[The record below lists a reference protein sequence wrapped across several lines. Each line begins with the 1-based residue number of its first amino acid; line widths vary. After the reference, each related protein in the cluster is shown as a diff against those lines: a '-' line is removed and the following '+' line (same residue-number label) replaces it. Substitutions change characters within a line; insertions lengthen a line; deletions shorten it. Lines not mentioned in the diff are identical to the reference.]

1 MAENIGKILVT
12 IEAEIQELQKGLKQ
26 AESEFKRSTDKM
38 VKEQAK
44 FSNKFKKSWVEL
56 QAKISVVTTALGI
69 AEGVI
74 KGISGAMEEFG
85 NKGASGASKVGG
97 AILAFGDAGIPII
110 SQVIGVAEGL
120 AEVFVQSASK
130 IKNLN
135 IEMMIFQN
143 DQLRLS
149 NRRSQKEATET
160 LGRYVNTMATR
171 YEILKRSLDK
181 ETDLEFQ
188 VQLARG
194 DERENLEASLKKRIE
209 SISLMGDSADRDRLQ
224 EEKRVALKI
233 FDETTDLMVQKAT
246 ERQDAINKAKEDEIQ
261 RIKDVEIEAN
271 KRIAE
276 KTMDLQTRLS
286 IMKAEQAGD
295 EEKAQLIAINAR
307 YDAMKK
313 GATDAQ
319 KTIIDEMRKIEIAG
333 LSVADGA
340 EGVED
345 SKGASTGGNTASI
358 STAIGSFTV
367 ATGNREVKKQTS
379 LLQVIAKSSKETA
392 KAVSSASGSGIVVPQ

>member
-392 KAVSSASGSGIVVPQ
+392 KAVSSTSGSGIVVPQ